1 MAQGGCLNRWP
12 WRAVWGWCR
21 ALPSSGHG
29 GVGWWDP
36 FWLLQSGDL
45 SPVKGYSIAR
55 RAGRSQP
62 CCCRMYRF
70 YPCKTHAVGA
80 RQTFAHG
87 SYEPGVSVT
96 HNSHSTGAER
106 SWLCHACPRDRGS
119 VGSWMQNKTPPLSSR
134 RASHC

>member
-1 MAQGGCLNRWP
+1 MGLVQGPAFFGAW
-12 WRAVWGWCR
+12 
-21 ALPSSGHG
+21 G

-45 SPVKGYSIAR
+45 SPIKGYSIAR

-62 CCCRMYRF
+62 CCCCMYHF

-96 HNSHSTGAER
+96 HNTATALELST
-106 SWLCHACPRDRGS
+106 RGS
-119 VGSWMQNKTPPLSSR
+119 VMHAHVTVVLLAAGCRTKHPRCHLAEPVTADSR
-134 RASHC
+134 PNDL